1 MTNLLQ
7 SSCIM
12 LNKVLSSDSPINL
25 LSKMMP
31 NSKTQTLKKMTSAIF
46 AFEGRYVRM
55 ALIV

>member
-12 LNKVLSSDSPINL
+12 LNKVLSSDAPINL

-31 NSKTQTLKKMTSAIF
+31 NSKTQTPKK
-46 AFEGRYVRM
+46 
-55 ALIV
+55 